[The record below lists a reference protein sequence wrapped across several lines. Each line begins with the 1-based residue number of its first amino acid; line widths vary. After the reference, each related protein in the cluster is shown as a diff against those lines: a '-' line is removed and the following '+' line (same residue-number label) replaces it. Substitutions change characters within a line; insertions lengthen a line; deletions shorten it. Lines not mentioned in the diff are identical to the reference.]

1 MCLAVPGKIIEIT
14 ESDPMMKTAKV
25 SFGGIIKDI
34 NVSLVPDAKIGDYIL
49 AHVGYALSVIDE
61 EEAKKTME
69 YLKEMDDLENNADD
83 PL

>member
-14 ESDPMMKTAKV
+14 QSDPMMKTAKV
-25 SFGGIIKDI
+25 SFSGIVKDI

-69 YLKEMDDLENNADD
+69 YLKEMDDLENKTDD